1 MEEKCLNRMI
11 DKYCKIVIKEPGEE
25 SVHVIFGMVIN
36 IDYDSGLIVIES
48 KQGLGYIDIKTV
60 EAIKPSDK
68 NT

>member
-25 SVHVIFGMVIN
+25 RVHVIFGMVIN
-36 IDYDSGLIVIES
+36 IDHDSGLIVIES
-48 KQGLGYIDIKTV
+48 KQGLGCIEIKTV
-60 EAIKPSDK
+60 EAIKPSGK